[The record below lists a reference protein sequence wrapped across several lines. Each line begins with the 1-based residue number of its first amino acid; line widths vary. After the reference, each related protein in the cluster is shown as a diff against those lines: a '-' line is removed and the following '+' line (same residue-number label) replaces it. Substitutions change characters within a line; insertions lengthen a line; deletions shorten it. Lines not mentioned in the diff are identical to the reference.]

1 MSISIFDENF
11 FMRKG
16 KHQLKPWPLK
26 EFNPRMVCAGSYRVK
41 KMTQQHG
48 VTVYDSPMT
57 LDIEFENKKEIF
69 WKLGKAKPLKQNK
82 NKLMDAMLKHSSSI
96 IEAAIDKRRKTLIM
110 PENRPKTGT
119 FKS

>member
-1 MSISIFDENF
+1 
-11 FMRKG
+11 MRKG
-16 KHQLKPWPLK
+16 KHQLKPWPFK

-69 WKLGKAKPLKQNK
+69 WKLGKAKPMKQNK